1 MIGMGQKFA
10 CGEPTANV
18 QLSCLTYRATALNGE
33 LLPLRQN
40 GDCIRGGHRLRKS
53 LAAKGECRRAATSG
67 QEAEVSDF
75 HEA

>member
-18 QLSCLTYRATALNGE
+18 QRSCVTFRATALNGE

-40 GDCIRGGHRLRKS
+40 GDCICGGHRLRKS
-53 LAAKGECRRAATSG
+53 LAAKGECGRAAAAG
-67 QEAEVSDF
+67 
-75 HEA
+75 